1 VSILKPC
8 ASFGCSRLIPRG
20 LRFCREHEAADRARR
35 DEKRA
40 RFGYSRPHWRRLR
53 SQRLMLAD
61 GLCELQLP
69 GCSMRATHV
78 HLDPRL
84 AGNHDAAAIDDCRA
98 CCASCSGAVD
108 APRAHAEG
116 VERGR

>member
-1 VSILKPC
+1 M
-8 ASFGCSRLIPRG
+8 
-20 LRFCREHEAADRARR
+20 RFCRDHAAVERVRR
-35 DEKRA
+35 DEKRQ

-53 SQRLMLAD
+53 VQRLSLAH
-61 GLCELQLP
+61 GLCELRLP

-84 AGNHDAAAIDDCRA
+84 EGNHDAATLEDCRA

-108 APRAHAEG
+108 APRAHE
-116 VERGR
+116 VQR